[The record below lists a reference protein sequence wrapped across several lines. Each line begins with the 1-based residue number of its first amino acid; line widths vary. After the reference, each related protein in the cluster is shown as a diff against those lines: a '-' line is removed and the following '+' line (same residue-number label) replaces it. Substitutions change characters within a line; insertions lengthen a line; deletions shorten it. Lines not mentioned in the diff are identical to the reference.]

1 MAALLT
7 APHPAPQPENGE
19 PQGKWK
25 FRGLPQSAGRLCLRP
40 RPCAGEGLHET
51 PLLARVQALG
61 VSTGLQGSAGGEGGS
76 SDGTEARGLCPEG
89 TEGTED
95 RGWGSCHLGGVAS
108 CGRRLE
114 FASQLS
120 KLGSPGSSGCSQGH
134 QGTLRAEEGPGRH
147 GGGGGGRWGDPVPE
161 KAVSPEAGK
170 GRTQDP
176 PLEPP
181 GASAAHTLTL
191 APGDPW
197 TVREHDVAVLR
208 HWVCGDLLQEWSETK
223 TLSSPHIPQERGQ
236 SPRPRCASRKTATE
250 GSTEGPEGPRALLAA
265 P

>member
-114 FASQLS
+114 FANQLS

-147 GGGGGGRWGDPVPE
+147 GGGGGGGGGTRSRRRRCLQKLEQAGHRILPWSLQEPVP
-161 KAVSPEAGK
+161 P
-170 GRTQDP
+170 TP
-176 PLEPP
+176 
-181 GASAAHTLTL
+181 
-191 APGDPW
+191 
-197 TVREHDVAVLR
+197 
-208 HWVCGDLLQEWSETK
+208 
-223 TLSSPHIPQERGQ
+223 
-236 SPRPRCASRKTATE
+236 
-250 GSTEGPEGPRALLAA
+250 
-265 P
+265 